1 MSVTPS
7 FSLSL
12 KALVIFGIAG
22 SLTAWRETAQAQ
34 AVPSQANIDA
44 SAQRRLQELAEES
57 RRRQRIEDQIRLI
70 SPALAPE
77 KLAGPQGPVLARQAL
92 AALIRLRQGGITVNE
107 ALSRAVRE
115 ARLDVAQT
123 AKSTAYFRNLFSELS
138 GKITST
144 TLKQLEAGE
153 DPAPTLIIP
162 LFQP

>member
-12 KALVIFGIAG
+12 KALAIFGVVG
-22 SLTAWRETAQAQ
+22 SLTVLRETAQSQ

-44 SAQRRLQELAEES
+44 SAQRRMQEMAEES

-70 SPALAPE
+70 SPALASE
-77 KLAGPQGPVLARQAL
+77 KLAGPRGPVLARQVL
-92 AALIRLRQGGITVNE
+92 AALIRLRQEGITVNE

-115 ARLDVAQT
+115 ARLDAAQT

>member
-22 SLTAWRETAQAQ
+22 SLTAWQEAAQAQ

-44 SAQRRLQELAEES
+44 SAQRRLQELADES
-57 RRRQRIEDQIRLI
+57 RRRQRIEDQIQLI

-77 KLAGPQGPVLARQAL
+77 KLSGPQGPALARQAL
-92 AALIRLRQGGITVNE
+92 AALIHLRQEGITVND

-115 ARLDVAQT
+115 ARLDTAQT

-144 TLKQLEAGE
+144 ALKQLEAGK
-153 DPAPTLIIP
+153 DPAPALIIP

>member
-12 KALVIFGIAG
+12 KALAIFGVVG
-22 SLTAWRETAQAQ
+22 SLTVLRETAQSQ

-44 SAQRRLQELAEES
+44 SAQRRMQEMAEES

-70 SPALAPE
+70 SPALASE
-77 KLAGPQGPVLARQAL
+77 KLAGPPGPVLARQAL
-92 AALIRLRQGGITVNE
+92 AALIRLRQEGITVND

-115 ARLDVAQT
+115 ARLDAAQT

>member
-12 KALVIFGIAG
+12 KALVIVGIAG
-22 SLTAWRETAQAQ
+22 SLTAWQEAAQAQ

-44 SAQRRLQELAEES
+44 SAQRRLQELADES

-70 SPALAPE
+70 SPALTQE
-77 KLAGPQGPVLARQAL
+77 KLSGPQGPVLARQAL
-92 AALIRLRQGGITVNE
+92 AALIHLRQEGITVND

-115 ARLDVAQT
+115 ARLDAAQT

-144 TLKQLEAGE
+144 ALKQLEAGE
-153 DPAPTLIIP
+153 DPAPALIIP

>member
-1 MSVTPS
+1 M
-7 FSLSL
+7 
-12 KALVIFGIAG
+12 
-22 SLTAWRETAQAQ
+22 AWQEAAQAQ

-44 SAQRRLQELAEES
+44 SAQRRLQELADES

-77 KLAGPQGPVLARQAL
+77 KLSGPQGPVLARQAL
-92 AALIRLRQGGITVNE
+92 AALIHLRQEGITVND

-115 ARLDVAQT
+115 ARLDTAKT

-144 TLKQLEAGE
+144 ALKQLEAGE
-153 DPAPTLIIP
+153 DPAPALIIP

>member
-22 SLTAWRETAQAQ
+22 SLTAWQEAAQSQ

-44 SAQRRLQELAEES
+44 SAQRRLQELADES

-70 SPALAPE
+70 SPALTQE
-77 KLAGPQGPVLARQAL
+77 KLSGPQGPVLARQAL
-92 AALIRLRQGGITVNE
+92 AALIHLRQEGITVND

-115 ARLDVAQT
+115 ARLDAAQT

-144 TLKQLEAGE
+144 ALKQLEAGE
-153 DPAPTLIIP
+153 DPAPALIIP

>member
-12 KALVIFGIAG
+12 KALVIVGIAG
-22 SLTAWRETAQAQ
+22 SLTAWQEAAQGQ

-44 SAQRRLQELAEES
+44 SAQRRLQELADES

-77 KLAGPQGPVLARQAL
+77 KLSGPQGPVLARQAL
-92 AALIRLRQGGITVNE
+92 AALIHLRQEGITVND

-115 ARLDVAQT
+115 ARLDTAKT

-144 TLKQLEAGE
+144 ALKQLEARE
-153 DPAPTLIIP
+153 DPAPALIIP